1 MPSAPFDLVVAE
13 IMDDDRR
20 RPRRES
26 IRLVR
31 EKYVDVV
38 APGGVDRR
46 GVLAVEFES
55 GAGYPYRA
63 MSGVNRRTD
72 GRWHAS
78 GGASGRTPVMNP
90 DDGWASSGSWSS
102 GSTSVSVGLWLA
114 RDDVSVAR
122 IVDPHGERMED
133 TVENGVA
140 LFIRD
145 GDGLDL
151 RASTVELVDR
161 SGHVLMSGP
170 FQRPKSEKSRFR

>member
-1 MPSAPFDLVVAE
+1 MSTAPFDLFVAE
-13 IMDDDRR
+13 LMEDDRR

-31 EKYVDVV
+31 EKYVDLV

-46 GVLAVEFES
+46 GILAVEFENGS
-55 GAGYPYRA
+55 GAPYHA
-63 MSGVNRRTD
+63 LCGVDRRTD
-72 GRWHAS
+72 GRWRLG

-102 GSTSVSVGLWLA
+102 GSTGVSVGLWLA

-122 IVDPHGERMED
+122 IIDPHGQRIED

-145 GDGLDL
+145 GDNFGL
-151 RASTVELVDR
+151 RASTVELVNP

-170 FQRPKSEKSRFR
+170 YQRAK